1 MLRAALAE
9 MAARGL
15 GIEAASTF
23 VRSRPVGPSQRE
35 YANGAAVVSTS
46 LEPPALLCLLQGI
59 ERDFGRRRLG
69 QRWRARTLDLDLIL
83 WSGGC
88 WADAVL
94 VIPHRAFRGRSFVL
108 DPAARIAPDWRDPI
122 TGLSLAHL
130 HHRLGKRK

>member
-15 GIEAASTF
+15 EVEAASAL
-23 VRSRPVGPSQRE
+23 VRSRPIGPSQRD
-35 YANGAAVVSTS
+35 YANGAAVVWAS
-46 LEPPALLCLLQGI
+46 LEPPALLCLLQDI
-59 ERDFGRRRLG
+59 EQDFGRRRQG

-88 WADAVL
+88 WADAEL

-108 DPAARIAPDWRDPI
+108 DPAVRIARDWRDPL

-130 HHRLGKRK
+130 RHRLGKRK